1 MTYLIALA
9 LIVVLVGTIMAL
21 KHAPIKVQLGLIII
35 LSLILAWLHWSVART
50 QLATI
55 GFAAGNR
62 DPNYLAQSMGYALT
76 ALGLLNAVLALKS
89 IPYSAILLGV
99 LLVPLPI
106 LYLASW

>member
-1 MTYLIALA
+1 MIYLIVLA
-9 LIVVLVGTIMAL
+9 LIVVLVGTIMAM
-21 KHAPIKVQLGLIII
+21 KHAPLKVQIGLIII

-50 QLATI
+50 QLATT

-62 DPNYLAQSMGYALT
+62 DPNYLTQYIGYALA
-76 ALGLLNAVLALKS
+76 ALGILNTILALKS
-89 IPYSAILLGV
+89 TPYAAILLGL